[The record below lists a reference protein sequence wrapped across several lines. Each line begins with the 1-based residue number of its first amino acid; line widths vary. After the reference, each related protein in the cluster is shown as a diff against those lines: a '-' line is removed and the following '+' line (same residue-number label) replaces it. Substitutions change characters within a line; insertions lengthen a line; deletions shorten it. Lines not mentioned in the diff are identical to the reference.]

1 MANRCSL
8 GRWARHLGY
17 RCSPHEGLKLPM
29 EKVFG
34 RILGLTA
41 SIITRDYSEKAGGI
55 ISPAIF
61 AFLEENF
68 II

>member
-1 MANRCSL
+1 MANRRSV

-17 RCSPHEGLKLPM
+17 RCSPHGGLKLPM

-55 ISPAIF
+55 YIARYFFAIIV
-61 AFLEENF
+61 EEG
-68 II
+68 